1 MLVELPLFTE
11 RLIATPGALPSRSTR
26 RLLRTQAPLVGLA
39 LTALALARPPAG
51 WSKTF
56 EDNFGT
62 KTKGLGTALARSIG
76 SALPV
81 ISASPGIVYRFNI
94 EMGVPQRETEIGGQ
108 LFLERPE
115 TVGRHRWN
123 LSLNYQRVK
132 IETLNGE
139 DIGQL
144 RDPIPIVQRG
154 RRPTLTIPLFG
165 IDLDTH
171 EFTASATLGV
181 TDDLD
186 LNITVPVLYSDFGL
200 VTKFRTNNE
209 KPMTP
214 AGFPVRSNAL
224 GVGDVFVRGKY
235 RFLDADWARLALGA
249 VLRVPSGNEQNFQGT
264 GAVELA
270 PMLYASSRPIH
281 VGPLVHL
288 ETYLNAGFDLNADD
302 VDRSEPRWGVG
313 LDCGITERLTVA
325 VAVLGRHPLRP
336 IERPGFFDVA
346 RRDTATGRTFFA
358 PLFGIRDRRP
368 DFYDLSIGGR
378 VNLWRD
384 TLIGFVNAIV
394 PLNADGFRAE
404 AIPLAGVEATF

>member
-1 MLVELPLFTE
+1 M
-11 RLIATPGALPSRSTR
+11 
-26 RLLRTQAPLVGLA
+26 GLA
-39 LTALALARPPAG
+39 LTALALARAPAG
-51 WSKTF
+51 WSRTF
-56 EDNFGT
+56 EDNFGP

-81 ISASPGIVYRFNI
+81 ISASPGIVYSFNI

-115 TVGRHRWN
+115 TVGGHRWN

-132 IETLNGE
+132 IETLDGE

-154 RRPTLTIPLFG
+154 RPTLTIPSFG

-200 VTKFRTNNE
+200 VAKFRSNGQTS
-209 KPMTP
+209 TP

-224 GVGDVFVRGKY
+224 GVGDVFLRGKY
-235 RFLDADWARLALGA
+235 RFLDADWARVAVGA

-270 PMLYASSRPIH
+270 PMLYAASRPIR
-281 VGPLVHL
+281 VGRLIHL
-288 ETYLNAGFDLNADD
+288 ETYLNAGFNLNADD
-302 VDRSEPRWGVG
+302 VGRSEPRWGVG
-313 LDCGITERLTVA
+313 LDCGMTERLTAA

-336 IERPGFFDVA
+336 IEQPGFFDV
-346 RRDTATGRTFFA
+346 RRRVGQHEFDA
-358 PLFGIRDRRP
+358 PLFGFRDRRP

-404 AIPLAGVEATF
+404 VIPLAGVEATF